1 MQQLGFFVELLG
13 AAWSAV
19 RAACL
24 TGCGQQQGLRE
35 AQQAQSAAQPG
46 LAGSCVPSL
55 CALWKEAHGSA
66 HNTVAAL
73 SQAFLLLCDGQIRYD
88 QSMSA
93 PAACQVLPDGSLQIR
108 VPSAAQMRRLGR
120 TLAAQLQ
127 VGDLL
132 GLDGPLG
139 AGKTCLVQGLARGL
153 GVPATQ
159 QISSP
164 TFTLINQYD
173 LLPVAKSASQNLLRA
188 PMVASAV
195 LTATAAAALLDTP
208 IVAPRY
214 GFERRSASSRRS
226 TAAQPRPQTLCHID
240 LYRLEHASELD
251 ELGLWELC
259 ESGAIV
265 AVEWLSKFPT
275 ALPTDRLQLQLAL
288 AEAAPARLVTISA
301 HGPRSKERLVQLT
314 GVFLARS
321 DA

>member
-1 MQQLGFFVELLG
+1 M
-13 AAWSAV
+13 
-19 RAACL
+19 
-24 TGCGQQQGLRE
+24 
-35 AQQAQSAAQPG
+35 
-46 LAGSCVPSL
+46 
-55 CALWKEAHGSA
+55 
-66 HNTVAAL
+66 AAL

-88 QSMSA
+88 QIMSA
-93 PAACQVLPDGSLQIR
+93 PAACQVLPDGSLQIL

-153 GVPATQ
+153 GVPVTQ

-173 LLPVAKSASQNLLRA
+173 LLPVAKSA
-188 PMVASAV
+188 
-195 LTATAAAALLDTP
+195 
-208 IVAPRY
+208 
-214 GFERRSASSRRS
+214 RRS
-226 TAAQPRPQTLCHID
+226 TAAPPRPQTLCHID

-265 AVEWLSKFPT
+265 AVEWLSKFPS